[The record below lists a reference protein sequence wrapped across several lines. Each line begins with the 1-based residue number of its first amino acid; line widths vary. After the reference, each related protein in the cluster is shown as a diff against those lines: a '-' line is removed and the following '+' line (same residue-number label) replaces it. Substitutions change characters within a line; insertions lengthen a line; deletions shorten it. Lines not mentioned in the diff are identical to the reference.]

1 MGVIVPLAPLARSEG
16 EFPEGGVEVW
26 ASIGEVVMIIS
37 VAVWSVVVWLVYS
50 EYRCRCEDEW
60 KWSDG

>member
-16 EFPEGGVEVW
+16 ELPEGGVEVW

-37 VAVWSVVVWLVYS
+37 GVWFAVFSLL
-50 EYRCRCEDEW
+50 
-60 KWSDG
+60 